1 MIEIDKIAENLFDK
15 IRSRFD
21 SINIGDENAKATIE
35 PEKARFF
42 NFEFSEGGEE
52 YGSVTLSIVDDHSL
66 KVYFDKEMDADMSK
80 DVKRVW
86 YNFLRGLRK
95 FARRNMLSFDIRD
108 IAKSGLEL
116 KDLKHANKDA
126 NVIGKDEVNLSE
138 SKLSK
143 TYGTAHNT
151 YQTLENVRIVARHS
165 KGYRVDE
172 TKPGA
177 RSRHIECIFIENGQ
191 GERFR
196 CPAGTTLNGARA
208 YARHVKN
215 GGALYDDFGR
225 HIERMISEMTTLK
238 TFVRNMRGK
247 TFEDADTNAMVE
259 AAIDH
264 YGTLHRDLFSIRGQ
278 RGYEQYKSLW
288 QPDQPLMDDIDVEA
302 LKERFV
308 RRVFD
313 ERIADAL
320 PIVQRAYEQR
330 KNKIGEEFEAWA
342 DGLIA
347 ENDDDMFAERPAH
360 KIGNAAIKAGEQ
372 TIKDAPIKWKG
383 DKDMIKVTIQDGKDM
398 IAVGNAYLTH
408 GMEAG
413 NNAFWGLDTIVR
425 DWIYDAVWKDSG
437 LDMNDVLNENDSP
450 LTKTTQN
457 GPTEMDDE
465 LEGADE
471 RFNELFNKNDFQY
484 NYSDSTYWFDSKEEV
499 ERAKDII
506 AAYDPHLEFPKMGVS
521 NSQGREYGS
530 SMFDRE
536 NTHSTGVMETE
547 TLESIKLLAGIAK

>member
-21 SINIGDENAKATIE
+21 NINIGDENAKATIE

-42 NFEFSEGGEE
+42 NFEFSEDGEE

-66 KVYFDKEMDADMSK
+66 KVYFDKEMDADMEHN
-80 DVKRVW
+80 VKEVW

-95 FARRNMLSFDIRD
+95 FARRNLLSFDIRD

-116 KDLKHANKDA
+116 KDLKHANKDSE
-126 NVIGKDEVNLSE
+126 VISKDEVNISE
-138 SKLSK
+138 SKMSK
-143 TYGTAHNT
+143 PFGTAHNT
-151 YQTLENVRIVARHS
+151 YQTLENVRIVVRHA

-177 RSRHIECIFIENGQ
+177 RSRQIESIFIENGQ

-196 CPAGTTLNGARA
+196 CPTGTGLNGARA
-208 YARHVKN
+208 YARHIKN
-215 GGALYDDFGR
+215 GGTLYDDFGQ
-225 HIERMISEMTTLK
+225 HIGRMISEMATLK

-264 YGTLHRDLFSIRGQ
+264 YGCMHRDLFSIRGQ
-278 RGYEQYKSLW
+278 RGYDQYKSMW

-313 ERIADAL
+313 ERITDAL

-342 DGLIA
+342 DSLIA
-347 ENDDDMFAERPAH
+347 EDDTDMFAERKADR
-360 KIGNAAIKAGEQ
+360 IGRAAIEAGKSL
-372 TIKDAPIKWKG
+372 IADAPRQWKG
-383 DKDMIKVTIQDGKDM
+383 DPEMIEFTINDGNDMVR
-398 IAVGNAYLTH
+398 VGETFISQ
-408 GMEAG
+408 GIEAG
-413 NNAFWGLDTIVR
+413 MDAIYDLDTMVR
-425 DWIYDAVWKDSG
+425 DQIWDAANSIGID
-437 LDMNDVLNENDSP
+437 LNDLVEDASP
-450 LTKTTQN
+450 LTKTSQN
-457 GPTEMDDE
+457 SPTEMDDDM
-465 LEGADE
+465 EGASE
-471 RFNELFNKNDFQY
+471 LFNELFNHNDFQY
-484 NYSDSTYWFDSKEEV
+484 NYTDGTYWFDSKGEV

-506 AAYDPHLEFPKMGVS
+506 AAHDPHLEFPKMGVA
-521 NSQGREYGS
+521 NNNGREYGS
-530 SMFDRE
+530 STFDRE
-536 NTHSTGVMETE
+536 NTHSVGVMEE
-547 TLESIKLLAGIAK
+547 LASIKLLAGIAK